1 MRPRNGCSGFLR
13 SSAARMSHR
22 SGGVASSG
30 PCDEPNPK
38 TILAIDCSLRRA
50 FGGAAATPVTIPQ
63 LAHSLVGVAD
73 QQCVVADFG
82 ALADDGF
89 GKRDQLRQLQR
100 LMDRHGKGG
109 GVLQNLS
116 L

>member
-13 SSAARMSHR
+13 SSAARRSHR

-50 FGGAAATPVTIPQ
+50 FGVGAAAPITVPK
-63 LAHSLVGVAD
+63 LAHLLVGIAD
-73 QQCVVADFG
+73 EQGVVADVG
-82 ALADDGF
+82 AFADDGF
-89 GKRDQLRQLQR
+89 GKRHELRQLQR
-100 LMDRHGKGG
+100 LVRSEEHTSE
-109 GVLQNLS
+109 LQS
-116 L
+116 LAYL